1 MLKNTNYMLFFRN
14 YQKISLFL
22 NNFATSY
29 IELFGYIRCHFWLY
43 STLLLIVFEFASNCM
58 ELPKTVSLHV
68 VAKKPYFCKKK
79 LKKPYF
85 CK

>member
-58 ELPKTVSLHV
+58 ELPKTVKFARS
-68 VAKKPYFCKKK
+68 CKKTVF
-79 LKKPYF
+79 L
-85 CK
+85 